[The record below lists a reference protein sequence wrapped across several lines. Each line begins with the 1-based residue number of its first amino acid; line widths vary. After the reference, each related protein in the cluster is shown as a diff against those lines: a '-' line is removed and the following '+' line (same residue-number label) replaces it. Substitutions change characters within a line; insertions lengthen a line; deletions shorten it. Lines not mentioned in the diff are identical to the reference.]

1 MGQGT
6 LRLTLLGVL
15 LTGCAGQN
23 SGLVKQNDKLAVE
36 LEEMRLDARRERVRT
51 RDLEKRLALAK
62 AQEVSTNS
70 SDTAQSD
77 RPNLPVEVRAASEV
91 ASSVEV
97 RAPATLQ
104 SETELPDD
112 YQIMGLDS
120 EGVEIVYVGEA
131 ASDKVVKMPAQ
142 VFRNEIPSRDDSV
155 YGDGAPRPSLRSNRL
170 PPRASVAQNFA
181 PIPSAQGRLPVQS
194 GAVPT
199 IASQLAQARPS
210 ISLGTRRPKNFG
222 DPRAEYRRYYEA
234 LRAGNHSY
242 AVTGFRNFVERFPL
256 HDFADNAQYWLGE
269 AFYDQKRYQSA
280 LLEFRKVVDNHPQG
294 NKVPDAL
301 LKLGYCYLQ
310 NGDADDAKQVWQQV
324 VRVYPKSNPASLAR
338 TKLAEFEE

>member
-1 MGQGT
+1 MEQRT
-6 LRLTLLGVL
+6 LRLTLLGL
-15 LTGCAGQN
+15 LFTACAGQN

-36 LEEMRLDARRERVRT
+36 LEELRLDARRERVRV
-51 RDLEKRLALAK
+51 RDLEKRLALARAK
-62 AQEVSTNS
+62 DVTARNS
-70 SDTAQSD
+70 QTVQSE
-77 RPNLPVEVRAASEV
+77 RPNLPVEVRVAAQV
-91 ASSVEV
+91 QSSVEV

-120 EGVEIVYVGEA
+120 DGVEIVYVGEA
-131 ASDKVVKMPAQ
+131 ASDTVVKMPRQ
-142 VFRNEIPSRDDSV
+142 IFQDYPSGDGV
-155 YGDGAPRPSLRSNRL
+155 YGANSPPRPSLRTSRL
-170 PPRASVAQNFA
+170 PSRAGLAKA
-181 PIPSAQGRLPVQS
+181 LPPIPQAGERLPVQS

-199 IASQLAQARPS
+199 IASQLRQARPS
-210 ISLGTRRPKNFG
+210 PTTFTTRRPKNFG

-280 LLEFRKVVDNHPQG
+280 LAEFRKVVDNHPQG

-301 LKLGYCYLQ
+301 LKLGYCYYQ
-310 NGDADDAKQVWQQV
+310 TGATDDAKQVWQQV
-324 VRVYPKSNPASLAR
+324 LRVYPKSNPANLAR
-338 TKLAEFEE
+338 TKLAEIEE